1 MIGIRNRVLILQ
13 IASSANL
20 ASSYRSNPCIKRE
33 RSGMLEDWLKG
44 MNIAEISNL
53 IDQLKAR

>member
-1 MIGIRNRVLILQ
+1 
-13 IASSANL
+13 
-20 ASSYRSNPCIKRE
+20 
-33 RSGMLEDWLKG
+33 MLEDWLKG